1 MFGKSSIELKDRGG
15 RGEGRL
21 ALVVRPFASQVV
33 AEWYAVYYRG
43 GKRLM
48 TKIGTY
54 PLLGLADARRS
65 FREVY
70 APLIASG
77 QVVAGP
83 RAKTTHNSATVLDLF
98 QAYVEHLERTARP
111 RSAKQ
116 ARTVLLGGKK
126 GGGAAKA
133 IGEWVS
139 AADVKPQHI
148 IPHLAGV
155 HKRGS
160 VVMARKVRTYIS
172 GAFAFGIRSCNS
184 YTSTS
189 GSSNWGITAN
199 PAAAIPADR
208 DAHRAGERHLS
219 VTEFRAFWRWLEG
232 RDQNSLA
239 APLLRL
245 MMATGQRM
253 EEFLYLT
260 NVQYDRNERMLD
272 WSRTKNDQPHAVP
285 LTPHAIDVLN
295 SLVPSRHGLFFPGRA
310 RADAPLSMNAIEKEV
325 ERFI

>member
-1 MFGKSSIELKDRGG
+1 
-15 RGEGRL
+15 
-21 ALVVRPFASQVV
+21 
-33 AEWYAVYYRG
+33 
-43 GKRLM
+43 
-48 TKIGTY
+48 
-54 PLLGLADARRS
+54 
-65 FREVY
+65 
-70 APLIASG
+70 
-77 QVVAGP
+77 
-83 RAKTTHNSATVLDLF
+83 
-98 QAYVEHLERTARP
+98 
-111 RSAKQ
+111 
-116 ARTVLLGGKK
+116 
-126 GGGAAKA
+126 
-133 IGEWVS
+133 
-139 AADVKPQHI
+139 VKPQHI

-172 GAFAFGIRSCNS
+172 GAFTFGIRSCNS
-184 YTSTS
+184 YTSTY
-189 GSSNWGITAN
+189 GSSNWGITTN

-245 MMATGQRM
+245 MMGTGQRM

-260 NVQYDRNERMLD
+260 NAQYDRNERMLD

-285 LTPHAIDVLN
+285 LPPHAIDVLN
-295 SLVPSRHGLFFPGRA
+295 SLVPNRHGLFFPGRA

-325 ERFI
+325 ERFIEKTGAQHFCPRDLRRTWKTLAGAAGLSKEIRDRLQNHARHDVSSRHYDRYEYLTEKRAAMALWSEYLDWVLNGDMEEATSTQPISMSEIRARRERAKAA